1 MVLTN
6 ISIDATT
13 KAISC
18 DLSAGTNISIDASTK
33 AISCDLSAG
42 TNISIDATT
51 KAISCDL
58 TAGENIDITAGVI
71 SSTGGGTTLTGGTN
85 ITIEGGAVSCDLTA
99 GTNISIDVFTSEISC
114 EYIYTDICPC

>member
-6 ISIDATT
+6 ISIDAT
-13 KAISC
+13 
-18 DLSAGTNISIDASTK
+18 TK

-58 TAGENIDITAGVI
+58 TAGTNISIDAFTSEISCDLSAGTNINITDGVI
-71 SSTGGGTTLTGGTN
+71 SSTGGGTTIDNTTDLDVNTLTSVGNVSVGG
-85 ITIEGGAVSCDLTA
+85 VLTA
-99 GTNISIDVFTSEISC
+99 PNQPSFFRFSIRK
-114 EYIYTDICPC
+114 